1 MKLKPGYRQ
10 TEVGVI
16 PESWEVKSANQ
27 IGKPVRGGSPRP
39 AGDARYFNGAYI
51 PWLTVAA
58 LTNIPASQLV
68 VTETASC
75 LTEEGALHSR
85 TLSAGTLI
93 LANSGATLGVA
104 KILGIKCCANDGIAA
119 LLEFSKSVS
128 PRYVAHF
135 INTKTRY
142 LRDTVATGNGQPNLN
157 TELIGNFKI
166 PFPPTKGEQE
176 SIAEA
181 LSDADALIE
190 SLEQLLAKKRHVKQ
204 GAMQEL
210 LTGRKR
216 LPGFSGDWK
225 QKRLGELFSFSGGLA
240 APRDQ
245 LTTDGYCYLH
255 YGDIHTSTKNYVDVR
270 SEYQDIPKL
279 DIQLKKVS
287 PASLL
292 SDGDLVFVDASEDDE
307 GTSRHVVIINPDET
321 PFISGLH
328 TIVAKNKA
336 ESLNH
341 QYQRFCFQTAAIKL
355 QFRFFAVGTKVSGM
369 SKTNIVK
376 VTLPVP
382 SVSEQSAIAAIL
394 SDIDAEI
401 TALQTKLTKT
411 RHLKQAMMQELLTG
425 RIRLL

>member
-1 MKLKPGYRQ
+1 VKLKPGYRQ

-190 SLEQLLAKKRHVKQ
+190 SLEQLLAKKRHLKQ

-210 LTGRKR
+210 LTGKKR
-216 LPGFSGDWK
+216 LPGFSGEWEMKPLGSLARIQRGASPRPIDSPIWFDENSSIGWVRISDITQAGMYLLQTTQRLSALGVQNSRPVCRDSLIMSICATVGRPIITAIDTCIHDGFVAFDNLRAGKHFLYYILKFIEADWP
-225 QKRLGELFSFSGGLA
+225 QHGQTGSQMNLNTGLIN
-240 APRDQ
+240 R
-245 LTTDGYCYLH
+245 TT
-255 YGDIHTSTKNYVDVR
+255 VR
-270 SEYQDIPKL
+270 M
-279 DIQLKKVS
+279 
-287 PASLL
+287 PAMI
-292 SDGDLVFVDASEDDE
+292 EE
-307 GTSRHVVIINPDET
+307 
-321 PFISGLH
+321 
-328 TIVAKNKA
+328 
-336 ESLNH
+336 
-341 QYQRFCFQTAAIKL
+341 QTAL
-355 QFRFFAVGTKVSGM
+355 
-369 SKTNIVK
+369 
-376 VTLPVP
+376 
-382 SVSEQSAIAAIL
+382 AAIL
-394 SDIDAEI
+394 GDMDAEI
-401 TALQTKLTKT
+401 TALETKLTKT